1 MNDVVSS
8 VISWH
13 TPWAFALVPVA
24 IVLSLYAYWLS
35 RKRTPS
41 VQYSSLNVVKT
52 LPKSWRVRALWVPPL
67 LMLVSLLLLITALAR
82 PQRADTKVKKNIEGI
97 DIMLVLDVSDSMLI
111 EDMKPNRLEA
121 CKSIMQAFV
130 KKRSTDRLGLV
141 IFSGESYTRVP
152 LTLDYKIL
160 LESIQAIKISRN
172 IKMGTAIG
180 VALANGAAR
189 LKDSTAR
196 SRVMVFLT
204 DGENNSGTIDPE
216 TALEIAKGYGLKI
229 YSIGAGMDGDAQLP
243 IETQDAFGRKV
254 RRYQPIHSTVNDEL
268 LGKMASETGGKY
280 YRATDNESLQ
290 KVFNDIDRLEKTKID
305 VNQYTKYAELYQ
317 PYLLYGLLLFAFSW
331 ALQLTVFKRGP

>member
-1 MNDVVSS
+1 MSEN
-8 VISWH
+8 SWFS
-13 TPWAFALVPVA
+13 PWAFALIPLA
-24 IVLSLYAYWLS
+24 IAMAAYAYWLS
-35 RKRTPS
+35 RKKTPS
-41 VQYSSLNVVKT
+41 VQYSNLSILRQLT
-52 LPKSWRVRALWVPPL
+52 PSIRVRLQWLPAALFLASFV
-67 LMLVSLLLLITALAR
+67 LLIVGLAR

-121 CKSIMQAFV
+121 CKTIMQSFV

-160 LESIQAIKISRN
+160 NESIKAVKISRN

-216 TALEIAKGYGLKI
+216 TALEISKGYGIRI
-229 YSIGAGMDGDAQLP
+229 YTIGAGVDGDAQLP
-243 IETQDAFGRKV
+243 IESQDAFGRKV
-254 RRYQPIHSTVNDEL
+254 KRYQPIHSTVNDEL

-317 PYLLYGLLLFAFSW
+317 PYVLIGLLVFALGW
-331 ALQLTVFKRGP
+331 LLQTTWLRRGP